1 MEYRILGPLEV
12 VDGTAPL
19 PLTGGR
25 QRALLALLLIHR
37 NEVVSSERLIDALW
51 GEAPP
56 PSAAKALQNAVLQ
69 VRRALG
75 PEAGVLHTER
85 RGYVLRV
92 APGELDAECFE
103 QLARGGRDALDAGDA
118 ATAAERL
125 GQALALWRGPALGDL
140 AYESFAQPEIARLD
154 EERLTALEDRIDAD
168 LALGRH
174 SALVAELEAAVA
186 RHPLRER
193 LRAQLM
199 TALYGSGRQADALE
213 AFHDARRTL
222 LDELGIEPGPALRE
236 HHDAILRQDPALA
249 PPARRR
255 PAPGPTRSPLPLLAG
270 AAAAAVVA
278 IRDDDEQPASAR
290 IASVPGNSL
299 VAIDPRTA
307 TITGVYPTGSTPTN
321 VAAGAAGTWVLNAD
335 DGTLTRVAAGASA
348 PRTFSVPDR
357 PLDVA
362 AGTEGVWAVT
372 GTPARFGG
380 QIIPRRV
387 LQLQPAS
394 GAVLREVELPTG
406 NDAAWFSLNRLALG
420 RSALWALGAGDVL
433 MRIDPRGVQP
443 PERVAGVVAS
453 SVAAAGDG
461 AWALTQSP
469 RSYVLKHVSA
479 GGRVT
484 DRVPLAA
491 TELDGL
497 AAEVDTVWVT
507 NPQAGLLWRVTPE
520 STRSI
525 DVGAGARGVAIAG

>member
-125 GQALALWRGPALGDL
+125 GQALALWRGPAH
-140 AYESFAQPEIARLD
+140 
-154 EERLTALEDRIDAD
+154 AD

-270 AAAAAVVA
+270 AAALLLLAAAVAAAVVA

-299 VAIDPRTA
+299 
-307 TITGVYPTGSTPTN
+307 
-321 VAAGAAGTWVLNAD
+321 
-335 DGTLTRVAAGASA
+335 
-348 PRTFSVPDR
+348 
-357 PLDVA
+357 
-362 AGTEGVWAVT
+362 
-372 GTPARFGG
+372 
-380 QIIPRRV
+380 
-387 LQLQPAS
+387 
-394 GAVLREVELPTG
+394 
-406 NDAAWFSLNRLALG
+406 
-420 RSALWALGAGDVL
+420 
-433 MRIDPRGVQP
+433 
-443 PERVAGVVAS
+443 
-453 SVAAAGDG
+453 
-461 AWALTQSP
+461 
-469 RSYVLKHVSA
+469 
-479 GGRVT
+479 
-484 DRVPLAA
+484 
-491 TELDGL
+491 
-497 AAEVDTVWVT
+497 
-507 NPQAGLLWRVTPE
+507 
-520 STRSI
+520 
-525 DVGAGARGVAIAG
+525 